1 MIDLA
6 VPFMLRVC
14 VDPKKRHKT
23 LITLRRNTR
32 NTSQTWS
39 LLENACP
46 VLRQRQRESLPVL
59 RHAAVRGLVSAT
71 HVRGSRSQTL
81 TGHRCRHYQATYCR
95 RGIYTRD
102 TGDHRV
108 QTRS

>member
-1 MIDLA
+1 MAIVVYMDPVKPAQNLNHA
-6 VPFMLRVC
+6 QITYRQHATNLSLR
-14 VDPKKRHKT
+14 
-23 LITLRRNTR
+23 
-32 NTSQTWS
+32 
-39 LLENACP
+39 ENACP

-59 RHAAVRGLVSAT
+59 RHAAVKGLVPAT
-71 HVRGSRSQTL
+71 RVRGGRSQTL

-108 QTRS
+108 QTRK